1 MKKQFLNSTTL
12 LIVFS
17 LLFYSC
23 SSSDD
28 SSPEDQGGVTIDGKL
43 IVKRVDA
50 NTIVLEY
57 DGTSANKLSYGIRK
71 AGEQTFEKKIVNSV
85 ETHITELTPAQQY
98 EVTLLATGD
107 TDFKSEIKTVITQ
120 PFNTFED
127 QSTKV
132 RRYGELFYSE
142 IGFKHQLKTDVFNEN
157 ANLKFFFVHKDNE
170 NEKVES
176 VHTYTNGILSFEAPK
191 DWGSEPYEEL
201 RYYYLSYQVD
211 GGDIIKISEP
221 ETPENYITFVM
232 YNPTPHITE
241 VESIEKID
249 NCGGNTY
256 YNLKFNGFF
265 HSTIFAEF
273 YIHREFKKSTA
284 FITRDDDNTE
294 FIIDEGRISGCQYY
308 NRNFVKEEIYLDPKQ
323 PIGMNRLHTNKH
335 ISIQQLESTTTDAK
349 FTSGSYKIRIVF
361 SNDAGDFYDTNTF
374 SFTLP

>member
-43 IVKRVDA
+43 IIKRVDA
-50 NTIVLEY
+50 NTVVLEY

-71 AGEQTFEKKIVNSV
+71 TGEQTFEKKSVSSV
-85 ETHITELTPAQQY
+85 ETHITELIPAQQY

-132 RRYGELFYSE
+132 EPLGELFYSE
-142 IGFKHQLKTDVFNEN
+142 IGFNHQLKTDVFNEN

-170 NEKVES
+170 NEKIES
-176 VHTYTNGILSFEAPK
+176 VHTYTNGILTFEAPK

-211 GGDIIKISEP
+211 GGDITKISQP
-221 ETPENYITFVM
+221 EFPESYITFVV
-232 YNPTPHITE
+232 YNPTPHITK
-241 VESIEKID
+241 VESIEKIE

-256 YNLKFNGFF
+256 YKLKFDGFF
-265 HSTIFAEF
+265 INNLDFELRN
-273 YIHREFKKSTA
+273 HRYFKSSTA

-308 NRNFVKEEIYLDPKQ
+308 
-323 PIGMNRLHTNKH
+323 
-335 ISIQQLESTTTDAK
+335 
-349 FTSGSYKIRIVF
+349 
-361 SNDAGDFYDTNTF
+361 
-374 SFTLP
+374 